1 MKIIRSDILNINT
14 SAQQRHVLRQTL
26 SLYQTYVR
34 DLMLLINAR
43 WRTMQHY
50 QGNDIIQAVE
60 HLIHPTSK
68 RPSVKHHYFKNRYY
82 KFPSYLRRVAIMD
95 AAGQVSS
102 FQTRYD
108 QWLDNGLKGRPP
120 SLTVATST
128 FPSLYKGQCIKFSN
142 DSRTAFIKVFSNN
155 DWIWQAFKLS
165 GSSRFLGKGK
175 PLSPLLTVKGKQW
188 SLSLPTKLDIEL
200 KEKADFSG
208 RVLAVDVG
216 INTAAVCAVVDKTGT
231 VAHRAFL
238 DRADKDRSHYLI
250 QRIRSTAAKATRHGN
265 KLPAGFCRQ
274 DHRRLRQLNNNEA
287 HQISRRIVELAK
299 QWDCDAVVLENLTGW
314 KPKAGKKRSSLKQK
328 FHRWFKARLCDHI
341 KSKAI
346 EYGIRTI
353 PVYARGTSSFAY
365 DGSGK
370 LRRSNANAALATFAS
385 GKQYNADL
393 NAAYN
398 IATRGIV
405 KLYYPSLH
413 EQQWGRGTPNAC
425 PTTGNPLVLSSLWL
439 LNTTK
444 AS

>member
-1 MKIIRSDILNINT
+1 MKIIRSDRLNINT

-34 DLMLLINAR
+34 DLMLLINTR

-60 HLIHPTSK
+60 HLTHPTSK

-142 DSRTAFIKVFSNN
+142 DSRTAFIKVFFNN

-165 GSSRFLGKGK
+165 GSSRFMGKGK
-175 PLSPLLTVKGKQW
+175 SLSPLLTVKGKQW
-188 SLSLPTKLDIEL
+188 SLSLPSKLDIEL

-208 RVLAVDVG
+208 RILAVDVG

-231 VAHRAFL
+231 VAHRAFF

-265 KLPAGFCRQ
+265 KLPKGFCNQ

-287 HQISRRIVELAK
+287 HQISRRIVEMAK
-299 QWDCDAVVLENLTGW
+299 LWNCDAVVVENLKGW
-314 KPKAGKKRSSLKQK
+314 KPKAGRKRSNLKQK

-341 KSKAI
+341 KCKAI
-346 EYGIRTI
+346 EHGIRTI

-370 LRRSNANAALATFAS
+370 LRRSSANAALATFAS

-398 IATRGIV
+398 IATRGII
-405 KLYYPSLH
+405 KFYYPSLH